1 MAIDLDE
8 VLTLLRATLPD
19 SVFHDPQA
27 DELVTLLG
35 QIHRIKNLV
44 ESYENMTVRE
54 IRRLDRETSRI
65 SRERGLR
72 NTEEVIARVTGSSY
86 AAAKRAVELADAML
100 DIPAPSSDDGPVGTD
115 TGKVQPPPDPTRTA
129 APDRPEP
136 ARPSRVGDRSRRAS
150 QHGHISTDTL
160 HLIIMSLHKISHL
173 PTEKL
178 IGIEAHWLELVT
190 GDSAVGLSGLKS
202 EIKRVIATFTRR
214 IPQRTVEHHRSRRGL
229 RLFTQDDGMVRLQ
242 GLLLP
247 EAAAAL
253 ARCFDV
259 INTPVH
265 TRLGRGDAT
274 TTSGDVENVVKD
286 PRSAMQKNHDALVT
300 VANAALTSSELPT
313 PNGKPAVVLLH
324 TTEDRAKD
332 PDGTAVIAGHDGSPA
347 LIPASSVR
355 QTACAGA
362 LQRLTLNSHGQPV
375 ALEHEQRCFTG
386 HQRRAM
392 AARDGG
398 CIIPGCGIPPG
409 WCEAHHVETWA
420 ATKRT
425 RTGAGVLLCW
435 FHHHTIET
443 SGWKIRF
450 QNDRVEVRPPNEL
463 NPSGGWIPASRGVD
477 LVGAG

>member
-1 MAIDLDE
+1 
-8 VLTLLRATLPD
+8 
-19 SVFHDPQA
+19 
-27 DELVTLLG
+27 
-35 QIHRIKNLV
+35 
-44 ESYENMTVRE
+44 
-54 IRRLDRETSRI
+54 
-65 SRERGLR
+65 
-72 NTEEVIARVTGSSY
+72 
-86 AAAKRAVELADAML
+86 
-100 DIPAPSSDDGPVGTD
+100 
-115 TGKVQPPPDPTRTA
+115 
-129 APDRPEP
+129 
-136 ARPSRVGDRSRRAS
+136 
-150 QHGHISTDTL
+150 
-160 HLIIMSLHKISHL
+160 MSLHKISHL

-300 VANAALTSSELPT
+300 IANAALTSSELPT

-332 PDGTAVIAGHDGSPA
+332 PEGTAVIAGHDGSPA

-435 FHHHTIET
+435 FHHHTIKRADGR
-443 SGWKIRF
+443 SGSKTIESKC
-450 QNDRVEVRPPNEL
+450 DRPTNSTRVVGGSQHLVASTWSARVRTVRSFLPAGRSRPVQLHLLPTEPTLLQQRSGESVQASLPPQSPRRPEVVTQAMRTQPAAGRAHEL
-463 NPSGGWIPASRGVD
+463 LQTQQMLRSDPSPLTRADSVSNADNREPSGAEPLRYFPVNRPFASGEVPGTPLARTVTPPES
-477 LVGAG
+477 LRSRLTVKQIVM